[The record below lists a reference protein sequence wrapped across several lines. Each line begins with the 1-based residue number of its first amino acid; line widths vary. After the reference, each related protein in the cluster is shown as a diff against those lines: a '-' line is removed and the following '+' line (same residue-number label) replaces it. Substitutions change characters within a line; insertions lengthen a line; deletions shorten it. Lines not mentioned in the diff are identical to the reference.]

1 MGELPGTRS
10 RNGPAKRDDSPSEYT
25 RRSGPA
31 RVALDMATS
40 PQHGVS
46 DAPATARPMPAA
58 FLGHGSPMNA
68 LEENRYTA
76 AWRAFGETVP
86 RPRAILVVSAHWYVN
101 ATAVTAMPRP
111 RTLHDF
117 YGFPQA
123 LFEVDYPA
131 PGSPELAEEVA
142 EIVKPTH
149 VGLDHDSWGIDHGTW
164 SVLVHAFPKA
174 DIPVVQLSIHALR
187 DFDSHFELGARLA
200 PLRERG
206 VLIVGSGNVVHNLRA
221 LNWGEPDAAFDWAR
235 RFDEAARTVLTERP
249 GEAPALRNHGDYVRS
264 APTPDHFIPLLY
276 IAGLAEA
283 AGRPLE
289 RLVDGYAYGSLS
301 MAAYT
306 LDARG
311 PGRWSGSSY

>member
-1 MGELPGTRS
+1 MSTE
-10 RNGPAKRDDSPSEYT
+10 ADEK
-25 RRSGPA
+25 RRSD
-31 RVALDMATS
+31 V
-40 PQHGVS
+40 
-46 DAPATARPMPAA
+46 TAKGRPMPAV

-76 AWRAFGETVP
+76 SWRTFGETIP

-111 RTLHDF
+111 RTIHDF
-117 YGFPQA
+117 YGFPKK

-131 PGSPELAEEVA
+131 PGSPALAEEIA
-142 EIVKPTH
+142 EVVKPKH
-149 VGLDHDSWGIDHGTW
+149 VGLDQDSWGIDHGAW

-206 VLIVGSGNVVHNLRA
+206 VLIVGSGNIVHNLRS
-221 LNWGEPDAAFDWAR
+221 LDWEQPDAAFDWAR
-235 RFDEAARTVLTERP
+235 RFDDAARAVLTEKP
-249 GEAPALRNHGDYVRS
+249 NEVPALRNHGDYARS

-276 IAGLAEA
+276 IAGLAGA
-283 AGRPLE
+283 ANRRLE
-289 RLVDGYAYGSLS
+289 LLIDGHAYGSIS

-306 LDARG
+306 LDAKCPTEFGDKG
-311 PGRWSGSSY
+311 PSAALPDPSVVPPLNTNM